1 MEPKAVDGGRERV
14 SGNRQA
20 SVELIQLLVTR
31 LGRISP
37 DSPWAYKA
45 SGLRGSLLRCL
56 DLLEA
61 RPRGDTLP
69 SAEQVL
75 DQSDWLVDYG
85 FEILEKVARREA

>member
-1 MEPKAVDGGRERV
+1 METKAVEGVRDLAG
-14 SGNRQA
+14 GNRQA
-20 SVELIQLLVTR
+20 DLELIQLLVTR

-61 RPRGDTLP
+61 QARGDGLP
-69 SAEQVL
+69 SAKAVL
-75 DQSDWLVDYG
+75 DQTDRLVETG
-85 FEILEKVARREA
+85 FEILEKVARGKA